1 MEEYQVKKIVNL
13 PNEEI
18 DLIQSRLDAENL
30 ETINKAY
37 QEGRISG
44 NDCEYLTDFYS
55 DGMGVYR
62 EVYRALYEF
71 FRIPERVCAFDTK
84 TGKIDTDSNGNPIHY
99 GLKAVT
105 PFTCT
110 RLEYV
115 DKFNNPIYVI
125 CPPMK
130 SAVRAIEKL
139 ECECNIDYYK
149 SVRKA
154 SDLVF
159 EQEDREAFCDVLQ
172 SIKPGN
178 KSLNDILRLTITCKY
193 VSDVERIKRLFTEN
207 RGELKLN
214 FYINDEETRDRFL
227 LPLSKNAKRY
237 YDIKM
242 IMHQLTKDKKPLNVE
257 VQAKVQT
264 LYEYA
269 DLRTHKIYEQIRSIE
284 AELSRKSYLMD
295 STGIR
300 QKQAQIQILNN
311 RIRKI
316 NETAIHQYNMTVVDK
331 ARRIE
336 DEGYRPLR
344 IGADNVD
351 GTYNQCR
358 QLLNKDYLVE
368 SYDGFNPDTAFS
380 ADNEI
385 NKLCFLRLIGK
396 IDKDFDEFGDN
407 AGKVINSKFSR
418 LSLAEKERFKGITEV
433 AQRYAPLIQ
442 RKIMTK
448 ANSEVILS
456 PSLSPTRQNSGR

>member
-1 MEEYQVKKIVNL
+1 
-13 PNEEI
+13 
-18 DLIQSRLDAENL
+18 
-30 ETINKAY
+30 
-37 QEGRISG
+37 
-44 NDCEYLTDFYS
+44 
-55 DGMGVYR
+55 
-62 EVYRALYEF
+62 
-71 FRIPERVCAFDTK
+71 
-84 TGKIDTDSNGNPIHY
+84 
-99 GLKAVT
+99 
-105 PFTCT
+105 
-110 RLEYV
+110 
-115 DKFNNPIYVI
+115 
-125 CPPMK
+125 
-130 SAVRAIEKL
+130 
-139 ECECNIDYYK
+139 
-149 SVRKA
+149 
-154 SDLVF
+154 
-159 EQEDREAFCDVLQ
+159 
-172 SIKPGN
+172 
-178 KSLNDILRLTITCKY
+178 
-193 VSDVERIKRLFTEN
+193 
-207 RGELKLN
+207 
-214 FYINDEETRDRFL
+214 
-227 LPLSKNAKRY
+227 
-237 YDIKM
+237 M

-344 IGADNVD
+344 IGADNAD